1 MPQEFKAAD
10 GVLFQ
15 TVVDESVL
23 LNINDNRYYGLDD
36 IATRMWQLLIE
47 HGDEEA
53 VIRQMLDEY
62 DVEEPVLHQDF
73 AELIVEMEQYGLI
86 KRVDGRRGGQNQRP

>member
-15 TVVDESVL
+15 TVADESVL

-36 IATRMWQLLIE
+36 IATRMWQLLME
-47 HGDEEA
+47 YGDEEA
-53 VIRQMLDEY
+53 VIRQLLDEY
-62 DVEEPVLHQDF
+62 DVDDALLRQDF
-73 AELIVEMEQYGLI
+73 GALLAAMEQNGLI
-86 KRVDGRRGGQNQRP
+86 RRV